1 MCTFLLVSRRLMC
14 PKFTYFGPDVRG
26 TLVEGCDFHKFYF
39 DQGELTFRI
48 SYLFSWKRY

>member
-1 MCTFLLVSRRLMC
+1 MC

-39 DQGELTFRI
+39 DQGELSHLPPTLLMPKKGFI
-48 SYLFSWKRY
+48 AGYILPE